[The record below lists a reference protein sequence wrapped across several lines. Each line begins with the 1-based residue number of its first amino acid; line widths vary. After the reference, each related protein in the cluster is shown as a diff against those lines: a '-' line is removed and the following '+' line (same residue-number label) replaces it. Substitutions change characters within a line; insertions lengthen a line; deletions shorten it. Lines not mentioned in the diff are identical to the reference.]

1 MEVYMLPKDPIL
13 LVSYVNTQLRDNY
26 PTLEEFA
33 RAEDVEASD
42 IINTLKKVNYVY
54 KKELNQFK

>member
-1 MEVYMLPKDPIL
+1 MLPKDPIL